1 MSAPTGRTGRPRGIL
16 VCGMGNVLEGDDGFG
31 VRLAQALAAH
41 SDLPA
46 GVTVEEVGTGG
57 IHLVQE
63 LMGGYEA
70 VVVLDAVDR
79 DAPPGTVFVLRP
91 RVPELQEIAGA
102 FTADMHLTVP
112 AKALVLASALGAL
125 PDEVYLVG
133 CQPASLELGI
143 ELSAEA
149 TAALERA
156 TREVL
161 GLLERLASGEP
172 AETQASPAGPG
183 TDLAAQDE
191 VLQVLYWLRGEGLAE
206 AVTAGELTRWVGL
219 GEAEIARLLQAM
231 ANRGL
236 VERAGSSGE
245 AGGSTAT
252 WALSAAGTREGGR
265 RFADEFADLTRPGH
279 GECGDPECECMAS
292 GDPADCVH
300 RGPPV
305 S

>member
-1 MSAPTGRTGRPRGIL
+1 MSDAAPAPRRVL

-31 VRLAQALAAH
+31 VRLAEALAGR
-41 SDLPA
+41 SDLPP
-46 GVTVEEVGTGG
+46 GVTVKEVGTGG

-63 LMGGYEA
+63 LMAGYEA

-91 RVPELQEIAGA
+91 RVPELRELAGG

-133 CQPASLELGI
+133 CQPASLELGL
-143 ELSAEA
+143 ELSGEA
-149 TAALERA
+149 VAALERA

-161 GLLERLASGEP
+161 SLLERLAAGEP
-172 AETQASPAGPG
+172 TDAPGAAGG
-183 TDLAAQDE
+183 GAADLATQDDI
-191 VLQVLYWLRGEGLAE
+191 LQVLYWLRGEGLARVATPE
-206 AVTAGELTRWVGL
+206 ELTRWVGL
-219 GEAEIARLLQAM
+219 EEAEIETLLEGM
-231 ANRGL
+231 AGRGL
-236 VERAGSSGE
+236 VERTGPPGAGETAAAYALSE
-245 AGGSTAT
+245 AGV
-252 WALSAAGTREGGR
+252 REGGR
-265 RFADEFADLTRPGH
+265 RFADEFADITRPGH
-279 GECGDPECECMAS
+279 GECGDPECECMAT

-300 RGPPV
+300 RAPPV